1 MKYKLVLA
9 VIILL
14 SMIGSVYGGYK
25 TTRFLFANYAQPFS
39 VPAEELKDY
48 EDLWLSV
55 SVLCDI
61 LTEYDKRM
69 KERRDAFATKERNWI
84 IHNAQ
89 PTLQKIKGKLL
100 EKQNQKRQYPEKA
113 EVLFRQFQYL
123 CERINTMFQFP
134 GDAALKKAVFADF
147 YQYLQ
152 LMNEYI
158 EQKKLQ
164 RLIPI
169 SRIIVRFQKML

>member
-1 MKYKLVLA
+1 MKYKIVLS
-9 VIILL
+9 VVLLL

-25 TTRFLFANYAQPFS
+25 VTRFLFSNYAQPFS
-39 VPAEELKDY
+39 IPLEELKDY

-55 SVLCDI
+55 SILCDI
-61 LTEYDKRM
+61 LTEYNKRM
-69 KERRDAFATKERNWI
+69 KERGSTFAIREKEWI
-84 IHNAQ
+84 IHTAL
-89 PTLQKIKGKLL
+89 PTLQKIREKLL
-100 EKQNQKRQYPEKA
+100 ERQNQKKQRPEKA
-113 EVLFRQFQYL
+113 EILFRQFQYL
-123 CERINTMFQFP
+123 SERINTMFQFP
-134 GDAALKKAVFADF
+134 GDESLKKAVFADF

-169 SRIIVRFQKML
+169 SRIVVRFQKML